1 MKSNPK
7 NVKRYIKLLSIL
19 HEPSQQKAI
28 LKKAPDGVIK
38 SICDAALNAQRGDI
52 RLSPNAKKKFAA
64 QRVLFNSLISR
75 KVSLPKKRRKLIQRG
90 GLAILPILLS
100 TVLSSLGSLL
110 FSK

>member
-1 MKSNPK
+1 MKAKSK

-19 HEPSQQKAI
+19 HEPIQQKAI

-38 SICDAALNAQRGDI
+38 SICDAALNAQRGEI
-52 RLSPNAKKKFAA
+52 HLSRSAKKKFAA

-75 KVSLPKKRRKLIQRG
+75 KVSIPKKRSKLIQRG

-100 TVLSSLGSLL
+100 TVLSSLGNLL